1 MWTSEQHCKASEEG
15 GWSGEWLLPLNH
27 MSLWSLYIEKKWL
40 QVMLKIN
47 SKQTWTWYSCGC
59 CFTVTESWFYS
70 PGCNTFSR
78 TSFVTHQSLFSN
90 FINSASAWSLK
101 PAPFT
106 NNEVSFMILNNQ
118 NVMTNGHGYCSQR
131 VGEWFRR
138 LLMCPRLGSD
148 MVVPFSHR
156 YASLILCLNQHS
168 SLCRICT
175 SSWLKE

>member
-27 MSLWSLYIEKKWL
+27 MSLWSLYIGKKWL

-138 LLMCPRLGSD
+138 LLMCPPLGSD

-156 YASLILCLNQHS
+156 YASLTLCLNQHS